1 MGTSKNNSTDDL
13 NSPFELLIGK
23 KACRLFIG
31 IFLFIIIIPPL
42 YRNIFEISAKL
53 QTDELNHDSSWT
65 PVIELF
71 NKKKNQSLNEHL
83 KSFEKNLE
91 TALFAETPR
100 KLTQSTLSLSPL
112 KEGNRNVR
120 IGKDGWLF
128 LDDAIESLTG
138 QGPFHDGPFPFQK
151 GGNSPVDAIK
161 RFADQL
167 DNFGARL
174 ILVSIPSKA
183 MIYPEKINHNI
194 KGPISHPDAQRL
206 VSELNSLPNLDV
218 LDLTRSL
225 FNLKKDKKVFLK
237 QDTHWTPEAM
247 EEAAKI
253 IANHIKSMDINIDK
267 VNLNPKQKEGR
278 KAYGDLVEKINIWD
292 GAFNQE
298 SVIAKPIKDNTRDR
312 NSEIIL
318 LGDSFTNIYSSN
330 EGLGWGNNAGL
341 PEHIASNVGTPIDVI
356 SINGGGATKVRK
368 KLAQRRG
375 SSEDMK
381 NKKVVIWAITCRDLF
396 LSQEQCIDRNISWE
410 NVSFD
415 KRPLEKKPTNKR
427 ITIRAKLIEKPKI
440 PDPNQ
445 TTYKDLLYGADYE
458 IIETISGQVPE
469 EGKKIAIVNW
479 AFKNRVLLPS
489 ANYEIGSV
497 RNLQLMP
504 FEEMKDLQT
513 LEQMYEGDN
522 FDLFWELPKTS
533 EKTQEIVQIKSENKA
548 FRHKIALIVSSLFT
562 IFIFIGTNRI
572 PEHYCR

>member
-1 MGTSKNNSTDDL
+1 MGTSNNNSTDDL
-13 NSPFELLIGK
+13 NSPFELFIGK
-23 KACRLFIG
+23 KACRILIG

-91 TALFAETPR
+91 TAFFAETPR

-138 QGPFHDGPFPFQK
+138 QGPFHDEPFPFK
-151 GGNSPVDAIK
+151 KDGNSPVDAIK

-267 VNLNPKQKEGR
+267 VNLNPKQKEER

-298 SVIAKPIKDNTRDR
+298 SVIAKPIKGNTRDR

-356 SINGGGATKVRK
+356 SINGGGATEVRK

-415 KRPLEKKPTNKR
+415 KRPLEKKPTNNK

-440 PDPNQ
+440 PDPKQ

-469 EGKKIAIVNW
+469 EGKKIAVVNW

-533 EKTQEIVQIKSENKA
+533 EKTHEIGQIKSENKA

>member
-1 MGTSKNNSTDDL
+1 MGTSNNNSTDDL
-13 NSPFELLIGK
+13 NSPFELFIGK
-23 KACRLFIG
+23 KACRILIG

-53 QTDELNHDSSWT
+53 QTDELNHDLSWT

-71 NKKKNQSLNEHL
+71 NKKKNQPLNEHF

-91 TALFAETPR
+91 AAFFAETPR

-128 LDDAIESLTG
+128 LDEAIESLTG
-138 QGPFHDGPFPFQK
+138 QGPFHDEPFPFQK
-151 GGNSPVDAIK
+151 DGNSPVDAIK

-174 ILVSIPSKA
+174 ILVSIPSKV
-183 MIYPEKINHNI
+183 MIYPEKINHNL

-267 VNLNPKQKEGR
+267 VNLNPKQKERR

-298 SVIAKPIKDNTRDR
+298 SVIAKPIKGNTRDR

-341 PEHIASNVGTPIDVI
+341 PEHIASNVGIPIDVI
-356 SINGGGATKVRK
+356 SINGGGATEVRK
-368 KLAQRRG
+368 RLAQRRG

-381 NKKVVIWAITCRDLF
+381 NKKVVVWAITCRDLF

-415 KRPLEKKPTNKR
+415 KRPLEKNPTNNK
-427 ITIRAKLIEKPKI
+427 ITIKAKLIEKPKI

-469 EGKKIAIVNW
+469 EGKKIAVVNW

-513 LEQMYEGDN
+513 LEQIYEGDN

-533 EKTQEIVQIKSENKA
+533 EKTHEIGQIKSENKA

>member
-1 MGTSKNNSTDDL
+1 MGTPKNNSTDDL
-13 NSPFELLIGK
+13 NSPFELFIGK

-91 TALFAETPR
+91 TAFFAETPR

-138 QGPFHDGPFPFQK
+138 QGPFHDEPFPFK
-151 GGNSPVDAIK
+151 KDGNSPVNAIK

-253 IANHIKSMDINIDK
+253 IANHIKSIDINMDE

-292 GAFNQE
+292 DAFNQE
-298 SVIAKPIKDNTRDR
+298 SVIAKPIKGNTRDR

-356 SINGGGATKVRK
+356 SINGGGATEVRK

-396 LSQEQCIDRNISWE
+396 LSQEQCIDRNIFWE

-415 KRPLEKKPTNKR
+415 KRPLEKKPKNNK
-427 ITIRAKLIEKPKI
+427 ITIRAKLIGKPKI

-458 IIETISGQVPE
+458 IIETISGQIPE
-469 EGKKIAIVNW
+469 EGKKIAVVNW

-533 EKTQEIVQIKSENKA
+533 EKTQEIGQIKSENKA
-548 FRHKIALIVSSLFT
+548 FRHKIALIVSSLIT

>member
-13 NSPFELLIGK
+13 DYPFELFIGK
-23 KACRLFIG
+23 NACRLFIG
-31 IFLFIIIIPPL
+31 MFLFIVIIPPL
-42 YRNIFEISAKL
+42 YRNVFEVSAKL
-53 QTDELNHDSSWT
+53 KTDELNHDSSWT

-71 NKKKNQSLNEHL
+71 NKKKNQSLNEHF

-91 TALFAETPR
+91 AAFFAETPR
-100 KLTQSTLSLSPL
+100 KLIQSTLSLSPL

-138 QGPFHDGPFPFQK
+138 QGPFPFQK
-151 GGNSPVDAIK
+151 DGKSPVDAMK

-298 SVIAKPIKDNTRDR
+298 SVIAKPIKGNTRDR

-356 SINGGGATKVRK
+356 SINGGGATEVRK

-415 KRPLEKKPTNKR
+415 KRPLEKKPTNNK

-458 IIETISGQVPE
+458 IIETISGKVPE
-469 EGKKIAIVNW
+469 EGKKIAVVNW

-489 ANYEIGSV
+489 ANYEIGRV

-522 FDLFWELPKTS
+522 FDLFWELPKTT
-533 EKTQEIVQIKSENKA
+533 EKTQEIGQIKSENKA

-572 PEHYCR
+572 PEHNCR

>member
-13 NSPFELLIGK
+13 NSTFELFIGK

-138 QGPFHDGPFPFQK
+138 QGPFPFQK
-151 GGNSPVDAIK
+151 DGNSPVYAIK

-225 FNLKKDKKVFLK
+225 FNLKKDTKVFLK

-267 VNLNPKQKEGR
+267 VNLNPKQKEER

-292 GAFNQE
+292 GAFSQE
-298 SVIAKPIKDNTRDR
+298 SVIAKPIKGNTRDR

-356 SINGGGATKVRK
+356 SINGGGATEVRK

-415 KRPLEKKPTNKR
+415 KRPLEKKPTNNK

-458 IIETISGQVPE
+458 IIETISGQIPE
-469 EGKKIAIVNW
+469 EGKKIAVVNW

-533 EKTQEIVQIKSENKA
+533 EKTQEIEQIKSENKA

>member
-1 MGTSKNNSTDDL
+1 MGTSKNNSNDDL
-13 NSPFELLIGK
+13 NSTFELFIGK

-138 QGPFHDGPFPFQK
+138 QGPFPFQK
-151 GGNSPVDAIK
+151 DGNSPVYAIK

-225 FNLKKDKKVFLK
+225 FNLKKDTKVFLK

-267 VNLNPKQKEGR
+267 VNLNPKQKEER

-292 GAFNQE
+292 GAFSQE
-298 SVIAKPIKDNTRDR
+298 SVIAKPIKGNTRDR

-356 SINGGGATKVRK
+356 SINGGGATEVRK

-375 SSEDMK
+375 CSEDMK

-415 KRPLEKKPTNKR
+415 KRPLEKKPTNNK
-427 ITIRAKLIEKPKI
+427 IIIRAKLIEKPKI

-458 IIETISGQVPE
+458 IIETISGQIPE
-469 EGKKIAIVNW
+469 EGKKIAVVNW

-513 LEQMYEGDN
+513 LEQIYEGDN

-533 EKTQEIVQIKSENKA
+533 EKTQEIVKIKSENKA

-572 PEHYCR
+572 PEHYCS

>member
-13 NSPFELLIGK
+13 NSTFELFIGK

-138 QGPFHDGPFPFQK
+138 QGPFPFQK
-151 GGNSPVDAIK
+151 DGNSPVYAIK

-267 VNLNPKQKEGR
+267 VNLNPKQKEVR

-298 SVIAKPIKDNTRDR
+298 SVIAKPIKGNTRDR

-356 SINGGGATKVRK
+356 SINGGGATEVRK

-415 KRPLEKKPTNKR
+415 KRPLEKKPTNNK

-458 IIETISGQVPE
+458 IIETISGKVPE
-469 EGKKIAIVNW
+469 EGKKIAVVNW

-533 EKTQEIVQIKSENKA
+533 EKTQEIGQIKSENKA

-562 IFIFIGTNRI
+562 IFIIIGTNRI

>member
-1 MGTSKNNSTDDL
+1 MGTSNNNSTDDL
-13 NSPFELLIGK
+13 NSPFELFIGK
-23 KACRLFIG
+23 KACRILIG

-138 QGPFHDGPFPFQK
+138 QGPFPFQK
-151 GGNSPVDAIK
+151 DGNSPVYAIK

-225 FNLKKDKKVFLK
+225 FNLKKDTKVFLK

-267 VNLNPKQKEGR
+267 VNLNPKQKEER

-292 GAFNQE
+292 GAFSQE
-298 SVIAKPIKDNTRDR
+298 SVIAKPIKGNTRDR

-356 SINGGGATKVRK
+356 SINGGGATEVRK

-375 SSEDMK
+375 CSEDMK

-415 KRPLEKKPTNKR
+415 KRPLEKKPTNNK
-427 ITIRAKLIEKPKI
+427 IIIRAKLIEKPKI

-445 TTYKDLLYGADYE
+445 TTYKDLLYVADYE
-458 IIETISGQVPE
+458 IIETISGQIPE
-469 EGKKIAIVNW
+469 EGKKIAVVNW

-533 EKTQEIVQIKSENKA
+533 EKTQEIGQIKSENKA

-572 PEHYCR
+572 PEHYCS

>member
-1 MGTSKNNSTDDL
+1 METSKNNSTDDL
-13 NSPFELLIGK
+13 NSTFELFIGK
-23 KACRLFIG
+23 KARRLFIA

-53 QTDELNHDSSWT
+53 QTDELNHDSPWT
-65 PVIELF
+65 PVFELF

-91 TALFAETPR
+91 TAFFAETPR
-100 KLTQSTLSLSPL
+100 KLIQSTLSLSPL

-151 GGNSPVDAIK
+151 DGNSPVGSIK

-267 VNLNPKQKEGR
+267 VNLNPKQKEVR

-298 SVIAKPIKDNTRDR
+298 SVIAKPIKGNTRDR

-356 SINGGGATKVRK
+356 SINGGGATEVRK

-381 NKKVVIWAITCRDLF
+381 NKRVVIWAITCRDLF

-415 KRPLEKKPTNKR
+415 KRPLEKKPTNNK

-440 PDPNQ
+440 PDPNK

-458 IIETISGQVPE
+458 IIETISGKVPE
-469 EGKKIAIVNW
+469 EGKKIAVVNW

-522 FDLFWELPKTS
+522 FDLFWELPKTL
-533 EKTQEIVQIKSENKA
+533 EKTQEIGQIKSKNKA

-572 PEHYCR
+572 PEHNCR

>member
-13 NSPFELLIGK
+13 NSTFELFIGK

-138 QGPFHDGPFPFQK
+138 QGPFPFQK
-151 GGNSPVDAIK
+151 DGNSPVYAIK

-225 FNLKKDKKVFLK
+225 FNLKKDTKVFLK

-267 VNLNPKQKEGR
+267 VNLNPKQKEER

-292 GAFNQE
+292 GAFSQE
-298 SVIAKPIKDNTRDR
+298 SVIAKPIKGNTRDR

-356 SINGGGATKVRK
+356 SINGGGATEVRK

-375 SSEDMK
+375 CSEDMK

-415 KRPLEKKPTNKR
+415 KRPLEKKPTNNK
-427 ITIRAKLIEKPKI
+427 IIIRAKLIEKPKI

-445 TTYKDLLYGADYE
+445 TTYKDLLYVADYE
-458 IIETISGQVPE
+458 IIETISGQIPE
-469 EGKKIAIVNW
+469 EGKKIAVVNW

-533 EKTQEIVQIKSENKA
+533 EKTQEIGQIKSENKA

-572 PEHYCR
+572 PEHYCS

>member
-13 NSPFELLIGK
+13 NSTFELFIGK

-71 NKKKNQSLNEHL
+71 NKKKNQPLNEHF

-91 TALFAETPR
+91 AAFFAETPR

-138 QGPFHDGPFPFQK
+138 QGPFPFQK
-151 GGNSPVDAIK
+151 DGNSPVYAIK

-225 FNLKKDKKVFLK
+225 FNLKKDTKVFLK

-267 VNLNPKQKEGR
+267 VNLNPKQKEER

-292 GAFNQE
+292 GAFSQE
-298 SVIAKPIKDNTRDR
+298 SVMAKPIKGNTRDR

-356 SINGGGATKVRK
+356 SINGGGATEVRK

-381 NKKVVIWAITCRDLF
+381 NKKVVVWAITCRDLF

-415 KRPLEKKPTNKR
+415 KRPLEKKPTNNK
-427 ITIRAKLIEKPKI
+427 IIIRAKLIEKPKI

-445 TTYKDLLYGADYE
+445 TTYKDLLYVADYE
-458 IIETISGQVPE
+458 IIETISGQIPE
-469 EGKKIAIVNW
+469 EGKKIAVVNW
-479 AFKNRVLLPS
+479 AFKNRLLLPS

-533 EKTQEIVQIKSENKA
+533 EKTQEIGQIKSANKA

-572 PEHYCR
+572 PEHYCS

>member
-13 NSPFELLIGK
+13 NSPFELFIGK
-23 KACRLFIG
+23 KACRILIG

-53 QTDELNHDSSWT
+53 QTDELKHDSSWT
-65 PVIELF
+65 PVFELF
-71 NKKKNQSLNEHL
+71 NKKKNQPLNEHF

-91 TALFAETPR
+91 AAFFAATPR
-100 KLTQSTLSLSPL
+100 KLLQSTLSLSPL

-138 QGPFHDGPFPFQK
+138 QGPFHDEPFPFQK
-151 GGNSPVDAIK
+151 DGNSPVDAIK

-174 ILVSIPSKA
+174 ILVSIPTKA

-206 VSELNSLPNLDV
+206 VSELNSIPNLDV

-298 SVIAKPIKDNTRDR
+298 SVIAKPIKGNTRDR

-330 EGLGWGNNAGL
+330 QGLGWGNNAGL

-356 SINGGGATKVRK
+356 SINGGGATEVRK

-415 KRPLEKKPTNKR
+415 KRPLEKKPTNNK

-458 IIETISGQVPE
+458 IIETISGKVPE
-469 EGKKIAIVNW
+469 EGKKIAVVNW

-522 FDLFWELPKTS
+522 FDLFWELPKTT
-533 EKTQEIVQIKSENKA
+533 EKTQEIGQIKSENKA

-572 PEHYCR
+572 PEHNCR

>member
-1 MGTSKNNSTDDL
+1 MGTSNNNSTDDL
-13 NSPFELLIGK
+13 NSPFELFIGK

-53 QTDELNHDSSWT
+53 QTDELKHDSSWT
-65 PVIELF
+65 PVFELF

-91 TALFAETPR
+91 TAFFAETPR

-138 QGPFHDGPFPFQK
+138 QGPFHDEPFPFK
-151 GGNSPVDAIK
+151 KDGNSPVDAIK

-218 LDLTRSL
+218 LDLTKSL

-253 IANHIKSMDINIDK
+253 IANHIKSMDINFGK
-267 VNLNPKQKEGR
+267 VNLKPKQKEGR

-292 GAFNQE
+292 SAFNQE
-298 SVIAKPIKDNTRDR
+298 SVIAKPIKGNTRDR

-356 SINGGGATKVRK
+356 SINGGGATEVRK

-415 KRPLEKKPTNKR
+415 KRPLEKKPTNNK

-458 IIETISGQVPE
+458 IIETISGQAPE
-469 EGKKIAIVNW
+469 EGKKIAVVNW

-533 EKTQEIVQIKSENKA
+533 EKTHEIGQIKSENKA

>member
-1 MGTSKNNSTDDL
+1 M
-13 NSPFELLIGK
+13 NSPFELFIGK

-71 NKKKNQSLNEHL
+71 NKKKNQSFNEHL

-138 QGPFHDGPFPFQK
+138 QGPFHDGPFPFHK
-151 GGNSPVDAIK
+151 DGNSPVDAIK

-194 KGPISHPDAQRL
+194 KDPISHPDAQRL
-206 VSELNSLPNLDV
+206 VNELNSLPNLDV

-267 VNLNPKQKEGR
+267 VNLNPKQKEVR

-356 SINGGGATKVRK
+356 SINGGGATEVRK

-415 KRPLEKKPTNKR
+415 KRPLEKKPTNNK

-469 EGKKIAIVNW
+469 EGKKIAVVNW

-533 EKTQEIVQIKSENKA
+533 EKTHEIGQIKSENKA

-572 PEHYCR
+572 PEHYCS

>member
-13 NSPFELLIGK
+13 NSPFELFIGK
-23 KACRLFIG
+23 KACRILIG

-71 NKKKNQSLNEHL
+71 NKKKNQPLNEHF

-91 TALFAETPR
+91 TAFFAETPR

-138 QGPFHDGPFPFQK
+138 QGPFHDEPFPFK
-151 GGNSPVDAIK
+151 KDGNSPVDAIK

-183 MIYPEKINHNI
+183 MIYPEKINDNI
-194 KGPISHPDAQRL
+194 KGPISHSDAQRL

-218 LDLTRSL
+218 LDLTKSL

-253 IANHIKSMDINIDK
+253 IANHIKSMDINFGK
-267 VNLNPKQKEGR
+267 VNLKPKQKEGR

-298 SVIAKPIKDNTRDR
+298 SVIAKPIKGNTRDR

-330 EGLGWGNNAGL
+330 QGLGWGNNAGL

-356 SINGGGATKVRK
+356 SINGGGATEVRK

-375 SSEDMK
+375 SSEDME

-415 KRPLEKKPTNKR
+415 KRPLEKKPKNNK
-427 ITIRAKLIEKPKI
+427 ITIRAKLIGKPKI

-458 IIETISGQVPE
+458 IIETISGQAPE
-469 EGKKIAIVNW
+469 EGKKIAVVNW

-489 ANYEIGSV
+489 ANYEIGRV

-522 FDLFWELPKTS
+522 FDLFWELPKNS
-533 EKTQEIVQIKSENKA
+533 EKTQEIGQIKSENKA
-548 FRHKIALIVSSLFT
+548 FRHKIALIVSSLIT

>member
-1 MGTSKNNSTDDL
+1 MGTSNNNSTDDL

-53 QTDELNHDSSWT
+53 QTGELNHDSSWT

-71 NKKKNQSLNEHL
+71 NKKKNQPLNEHF

-91 TALFAETPR
+91 TAFFAETPR

-138 QGPFHDGPFPFQK
+138 QGPFHDEPFPFK
-151 GGNSPVDAIK
+151 KDGNSPVDAIK

-194 KGPISHPDAQRL
+194 KGPISHPDAERL

-218 LDLTRSL
+218 LDLTKSL

-267 VNLNPKQKEGR
+267 VNLKPKQKEGR

-298 SVIAKPIKDNTRDR
+298 SVIAKPIKGNTRDR

-356 SINGGGATKVRK
+356 SINGGGATEVRK

-375 SSEDMK
+375 SSEDME

-415 KRPLEKKPTNKR
+415 KRPLEKKPKNNK
-427 ITIRAKLIEKPKI
+427 ITIRAKLIGKPKI

-458 IIETISGQVPE
+458 IIETISGQAPE
-469 EGKKIAIVNW
+469 EGKKIAVVNW

-489 ANYEIGSV
+489 ANYEIGRV

-522 FDLFWELPKTS
+522 FDLFWELPKNS
-533 EKTQEIVQIKSENKA
+533 EKTQEIGQIKSENKA
-548 FRHKIALIVSSLFT
+548 FRHKIALIVSSLIT

>member
-1 MGTSKNNSTDDL
+1 METSKNNSTDDL

-91 TALFAETPR
+91 TAFFAETPR

-128 LDDAIESLTG
+128 LDNAIESLTG

-151 GGNSPVDAIK
+151 YGNSPVDAIK

-298 SVIAKPIKDNTRDR
+298 SVIAKPIKGNTRDR
-312 NSEIIL
+312 NSKIIL

-415 KRPLEKKPTNKR
+415 KRPLEKKPTNNK

-533 EKTQEIVQIKSENKA
+533 EKTQEIGQIKSENKA

>member
-13 NSPFELLIGK
+13 NSPFELFIGK

-91 TALFAETPR
+91 TAFFAETPR

-194 KGPISHPDAQRL
+194 KDPISHPDAQRL
-206 VSELNSLPNLDV
+206 VNELNSLPNLDV

-298 SVIAKPIKDNTRDR
+298 SVIAKPIKGNTRDR

-356 SINGGGATKVRK
+356 SINGGGATEVRK

-415 KRPLEKKPTNKR
+415 KRPLEKKPTNNK

-440 PDPNQ
+440 PDPKQ

-469 EGKKIAIVNW
+469 EGEKIAVVNW

-533 EKTQEIVQIKSENKA
+533 EKTHEIDQIKSENKA

>member
-1 MGTSKNNSTDDL
+1 MGTSNNNSTDDL
-13 NSPFELLIGK
+13 NSPFELFIGK
-23 KACRLFIG
+23 KACRILIG

-53 QTDELNHDSSWT
+53 QTDELNHDPSWT

-91 TALFAETPR
+91 TALFSEKPR
-100 KLTQSTLSLSPL
+100 KLFQSTLSLSPL

-138 QGPFHDGPFPFQK
+138 QGPFHDEPFPFQK
-151 GGNSPVDAIK
+151 DGKSPVDAIK

-298 SVIAKPIKDNTRDR
+298 SVIAKPIKGNTRDR

-356 SINGGGATKVRK
+356 SINGGGATEVRK

-415 KRPLEKKPTNKR
+415 KRPLEKKPTNNK

-458 IIETISGQVPE
+458 IIETISGKVPE
-469 EGKKIAIVNW
+469 EGKKIAVVNW

-513 LEQMYEGDN
+513 LEQMYDGDN

-533 EKTQEIVQIKSENKA
+533 EKTQEIAQIKSENKA

>member
-128 LDDAIESLTG
+128 LDNSIESLTG
-138 QGPFHDGPFPFQK
+138 QGPFHDEPFPFK
-151 GGNSPVDAIK
+151 KDGNSPVDAIK

-292 GAFNQE
+292 GAFNKE
-298 SVIAKPIKDNTRDR
+298 SVIAKPIKGNTRDR

-330 EGLGWGNNAGL
+330 QGLGWGNNAGL

-375 SSEDMK
+375 SSEDME

-415 KRPLEKKPTNKR
+415 KRPLEKKPTNNK

-458 IIETISGQVPE
+458 IIETISGQAPE
-469 EGKKIAIVNW
+469 EGKKIAVVNW

-533 EKTQEIVQIKSENKA
+533 EKTQEIGQIKSKNKA

>member
-1 MGTSKNNSTDDL
+1 MLYMQKHL
-13 NSPFELLIGK
+13 EKLI
-23 KACRLFIG
+23 
-31 IFLFIIIIPPL
+31 
-42 YRNIFEISAKL
+42 
-53 QTDELNHDSSWT
+53 
-65 PVIELF
+65 
-71 NKKKNQSLNEHL
+71 
-83 KSFEKNLE
+83 
-91 TALFAETPR
+91 
-100 KLTQSTLSLSPL
+100 QSTLSLSPL

-120 IGKDGWLF
+120 IGNDGWLF

-138 QGPFHDGPFPFQK
+138 QGPFPDEPFPFQK
-151 GGNSPVDAIK
+151 DGKSPVDAIK

-267 VNLNPKQKEGR
+267 VNLNPKQKEER
-278 KAYGDLVEKINIWD
+278 KAYGDLVEKINIWN
-292 GAFNQE
+292 GGFSEEVVLANQ
-298 SVIAKPIKDNTRDR
+298 IQGNTRNR
-312 NSEIIL
+312 NSEVIL

-330 EGLGWGNNAGL
+330 QGLDWGVNAGL
-341 PEHIASNVGTPIDVI
+341 PEHIALNIGTPIDVI
-356 SINGGGATKVRK
+356 SINGGGATEVRK

-375 SSEDMK
+375 SSKDMK
-381 NKKVVIWAITCRDLF
+381 NKKVIIWALTSRDLY
-396 LSQEQCIDRNISWE
+396 LSKQQGIDRNISWE
-410 NVSFD
+410 DVTFD
-415 KRPLEKKPTNKR
+415 QRQPDSKTSNNK
-427 ITIRAKLIEKPKI
+427 ISVRAKLITKPKL
-440 PDPNQ
+440 PNPNQ

-458 IIETISGQVPE
+458 IIETLSGKFQGNSKVV
-469 EGKKIAIVNW
+469 AIVNW
-479 AFKNRVLLPS
+479 AFKNRKLLPS
-489 ANYEIGSV
+489 ADYEIGSV
-497 RNLQLMP
+497 RNLQIVP

-533 EKTQEIVQIKSENKA
+533 EKTQEIAQIKSENKA

>member
-1 MGTSKNNSTDDL
+1 MGKSKNNSTDDL

-31 IFLFIIIIPPL
+31 IFLCIIIIPPL

-91 TALFAETPR
+91 TAFFAETPR
-100 KLTQSTLSLSPL
+100 KLIQSTLSLSPL

-151 GGNSPVDAIK
+151 DGNSPADAIK

-174 ILVSIPSKA
+174 ILISIPSKA

-292 GAFNQE
+292 GSFNQE
-298 SVIAKPIKDNTRDR
+298 SVIAKPIKGNTRDR
-312 NSEIIL
+312 NSKIIL

-396 LSQEQCIDRNISWE
+396 LSQEQCIDRNISWD
-410 NVSFD
+410 NVSFN
-415 KRPLEKKPTNKR
+415 KRPLEKKPTNNK

-533 EKTQEIVQIKSENKA
+533 EKTQEIGQIKSENKA

>member
-13 NSPFELLIGK
+13 NSTFELFIGK

-128 LDDAIESLTG
+128 LDEAIESLTG
-138 QGPFHDGPFPFQK
+138 QGPFPFQK
-151 GGNSPVDAIK
+151 DGNSPVYAIK

-225 FNLKKDKKVFLK
+225 FNLKKDTKVFLK

-253 IANHIKSMDINIDK
+253 IANHINSMDINIDK
-267 VNLNPKQKEGR
+267 VNLNPKQKEER

-292 GAFNQE
+292 GAFSQE
-298 SVIAKPIKDNTRDR
+298 SVIAKPIKGNTRDR

-341 PEHIASNVGTPIDVI
+341 PEHIASNVGIPIDVI
-356 SINGGGATKVRK
+356 SINGGGATEVRK

-375 SSEDMK
+375 CSEDMK

-415 KRPLEKKPTNKR
+415 KRPLEKKPTNNK

-458 IIETISGQVPE
+458 IIETISGQIPE
-469 EGKKIAIVNW
+469 EGKKIAVVNW

-533 EKTQEIVQIKSENKA
+533 EKTQEIEQIKSENKA

>member
-1 MGTSKNNSTDDL
+1 MGTSKNNSNDDL
-13 NSPFELLIGK
+13 NYPYELFIGK

-31 IFLFIIIIPPL
+31 MFLFIIIIPPL
-42 YRNIFEISAKL
+42 YRNIFEVSAKL
-53 QTDELNHDSSWT
+53 KTNELNHDSSWT

-71 NKKKNQSLNEHL
+71 NKKKNQSLNEHF

-91 TALFAETPR
+91 TAFFAETPR
-100 KLTQSTLSLSPL
+100 KIIQSTLSLSPL

-120 IGKDGWLF
+120 VGKDGWLF

-138 QGPFHDGPFPFQK
+138 QGPFYDEPFSFHK
-151 GGNSPVDAIK
+151 DDNSPIDAIK
-161 RFADQL
+161 RFANQL
-167 DNFGARL
+167 DNFGVRL
-174 ILVSIPSKA
+174 ILVSVPSKA

-194 KGPISHPDAQRL
+194 EGPISHPDAKRL

-218 LDLTRSL
+218 LDLTKSL
-225 FNLKKDKKVFLK
+225 FNLKKEKKVFLK

-253 IANHIKSMDINIDK
+253 IAGHIKSLGITTNK
-267 VNLNPKQKEGR
+267 PNLNSRNKEER

-298 SVIAKPIKDNTRDR
+298 SVIAKPIKGNTRDR

-318 LGDSFTNIYSSN
+318 LGDSFTNIYSIDQ
-330 EGLGWGNNAGL
+330 GLGWGNNAGL
-341 PEHIASNVGTPIDVI
+341 PEHIASNIGTPIDVI
-356 SINGGGATKVRK
+356 SINGGGATEVRK

-381 NKKVVIWAITCRDLF
+381 NKKVVIWAVTSRDLF
-396 LSQEQCIDRNISWE
+396 LSQEQCNARNITWG

-415 KRPLEKKPTNKR
+415 KRPLEKKPTNNK

-458 IIETISGQVPE
+458 ILETISGKVPE
-469 EGKKIAIVNW
+469 EGKKIAVVNW

-489 ANYEIGSV
+489 ANYEVGSV

-504 FEEMKDLQT
+504 FEEMRDLQT

-522 FDLFWELPKTS
+522 FDLFWELPKS
-533 EKTQEIVQIKSENKA
+533 PVKTKEIEQIKSKNEG
-548 FRHKIALIVSSLFT
+548 FRHKIALIVSSFFA

-572 PEHYCR
+572 PEHNYR

>member
-1 MGTSKNNSTDDL
+1 MVTSKNNSTDDL
-13 NSPFELLIGK
+13 NSTFELFIGK

-71 NKKKNQSLNEHL
+71 NKKKNQPLNEHF

-91 TALFAETPR
+91 AAFFAETPR

-138 QGPFHDGPFPFQK
+138 QGPFPFQK
-151 GGNSPVDAIK
+151 DGNSPVYAIK

-298 SVIAKPIKDNTRDR
+298 SVIAKPIKGNTRDR

-341 PEHIASNVGTPIDVI
+341 PEHIASNVGIPIDVI
-356 SINGGGATKVRK
+356 SINGGGATEVRK
-368 KLAQRRG
+368 RLAQRRG

-381 NKKVVIWAITCRDLF
+381 NKKVVVWAITCRDLF

-415 KRPLEKKPTNKR
+415 KRPLEKNPTNNK
-427 ITIRAKLIEKPKI
+427 ITIKAKIIEKPKI

-469 EGKKIAIVNW
+469 EGKKIAVVNW

-513 LEQMYEGDN
+513 LEQIYEGDN

-572 PEHYCR
+572 PEHYCS

>member
-13 NSPFELLIGK
+13 NSPFELFIGK

-138 QGPFHDGPFPFQK
+138 QGPFHDEPFPFK
-151 GGNSPVDAIK
+151 KDGNSPVDAIK

-218 LDLTRSL
+218 LDITRSL
-225 FNLKKDKKVFLK
+225 FNLKKEKKVFLK

-298 SVIAKPIKDNTRDR
+298 SVIAKPIKGNTRDR

-356 SINGGGATKVRK
+356 SINGGGATEVRK

-415 KRPLEKKPTNKR
+415 KRPLEKKPKNNK
-427 ITIRAKLIEKPKI
+427 ITIRAKLIGKPKI

-533 EKTQEIVQIKSENKA
+533 EKTQEIGQIKSKNKA

>member
-13 NSPFELLIGK
+13 NSTFELFIGK

-128 LDDAIESLTG
+128 LDEAIESLTG
-138 QGPFHDGPFPFQK
+138 QGPFPFQK
-151 GGNSPVDAIK
+151 DGNSPVYAIK

-225 FNLKKDKKVFLK
+225 FNLKKDTKVFLK

-267 VNLNPKQKEGR
+267 VNLNPKQKEER

-292 GAFNQE
+292 GAFSQE
-298 SVIAKPIKDNTRDR
+298 SVIAKPIKGNTRDR

-356 SINGGGATKVRK
+356 SINGGGATEVRK

-375 SSEDMK
+375 CSEDMK

-415 KRPLEKKPTNKR
+415 KRPLEKKPTNNK
-427 ITIRAKLIEKPKI
+427 IIIRAKLIEKPKI

-445 TTYKDLLYGADYE
+445 TTYKDLLYVADYE
-458 IIETISGQVPE
+458 IIETISGQIPE
-469 EGKKIAIVNW
+469 EGKKIAVVNW

-533 EKTQEIVQIKSENKA
+533 EKTQEIGQIKSENKA

-572 PEHYCR
+572 PEHYCS

>member
-13 NSPFELLIGK
+13 NSTFELFIGK

-138 QGPFHDGPFPFQK
+138 KGPFPFQK
-151 GGNSPVDAIK
+151 DGNSPVYAIK

-225 FNLKKDKKVFLK
+225 FNLKKDTKVFLK

-267 VNLNPKQKEGR
+267 VNLNPKQKEER

-292 GAFNQE
+292 GAFSQE
-298 SVIAKPIKDNTRDR
+298 SVIAKPIKGNTRDR

-356 SINGGGATKVRK
+356 SINGGGATEVRK

-375 SSEDMK
+375 CSEDMK

-415 KRPLEKKPTNKR
+415 KRPLEKKPTNNK
-427 ITIRAKLIEKPKI
+427 IIIRAKLIEKPKI

-445 TTYKDLLYGADYE
+445 TTYKDLLYVADYE
-458 IIETISGQVPE
+458 IIETISGQMPE
-469 EGKKIAIVNW
+469 EGKKIAVVNW

-533 EKTQEIVQIKSENKA
+533 EKTQEVGQIKSENKA

-572 PEHYCR
+572 PEHYCS

>member
-13 NSPFELLIGK
+13 NSPFELFIGK

-138 QGPFHDGPFPFQK
+138 QGPFPFQK
-151 GGNSPVDAIK
+151 DGNSPVYAIK

-298 SVIAKPIKDNTRDR
+298 SVIAKPIKGNTRDR

-341 PEHIASNVGTPIDVI
+341 PEHIASNVGTPIDLI

-415 KRPLEKKPTNKR
+415 KRPLEKKPKNNK
-427 ITIRAKLIEKPKI
+427 ITIRAKLIGKPKI

-458 IIETISGQVPE
+458 IIETISGQIPE
-469 EGKKIAIVNW
+469 EGKKIAVVNW

-533 EKTQEIVQIKSENKA
+533 EKTQEIGQIKSENKA

>member
-13 NSPFELLIGK
+13 NSPFELFIGK
-23 KACRLFIG
+23 KACRILIG

-138 QGPFHDGPFPFQK
+138 QGPFPFQK
-151 GGNSPVDAIK
+151 DGNSPVYAIK

-225 FNLKKDKKVFLK
+225 FNLKKDTKVFLK

-267 VNLNPKQKEGR
+267 VNLNPKQKEER

-292 GAFNQE
+292 GAFSQE
-298 SVIAKPIKDNTRDR
+298 SVIAKPIKGNTRDR

-330 EGLGWGNNAGL
+330 QGLGWGNNAGL

-356 SINGGGATKVRK
+356 SINGGGATEVRK

-375 SSEDMK
+375 CSEDMK

-415 KRPLEKKPTNKR
+415 KRPLEKKPANNK

-458 IIETISGQVPE
+458 IIETISGKVPE
-469 EGKKIAIVNW
+469 EGKKIAVVNW

-533 EKTQEIVQIKSENKA
+533 EKTQEIEQIKSENKA

>member
-1 MGTSKNNSTDDL
+1 METSKNNSTDDL
-13 NSPFELLIGK
+13 NSTFELFIGK

-91 TALFAETPR
+91 TAFFVETPR
-100 KLTQSTLSLSPL
+100 KLIQSTLSLSPL

-138 QGPFHDGPFPFQK
+138 QGPFPFQK
-151 GGNSPVDAIK
+151 DGNSPVGSIK

-225 FNLKKDKKVFLK
+225 FNLKKDTKVFLK

-253 IANHIKSMDINIDK
+253 IANHIKSMDINIDM

-298 SVIAKPIKDNTRDR
+298 SVIAKPIKGNTRDR

-341 PEHIASNVGTPIDVI
+341 PEHIASNVGIPIDVI
-356 SINGGGATKVRK
+356 SINGGGATEVRK

-415 KRPLEKKPTNKR
+415 KRPLEKKPTNNK

-440 PDPNQ
+440 PDPKQ

-469 EGKKIAIVNW
+469 EGKKIAVVNW

-533 EKTQEIVQIKSENKA
+533 EKTQEIAQIKSENKA

>member
-71 NKKKNQSLNEHL
+71 NKKKNQSFKEHL

-128 LDDAIESLTG
+128 LDEAIESLTG

-298 SVIAKPIKDNTRDR
+298 SVIAKPIKGNTRDR
-312 NSEIIL
+312 NSKIIL

-415 KRPLEKKPTNKR
+415 KRPLEKKPTNNK

-489 ANYEIGSV
+489 ANYEIGSI

-533 EKTQEIVQIKSENKA
+533 EKTQEIGQIKSENKA

>member
-1 MGTSKNNSTDDL
+1 METSKNNSTDDL
-13 NSPFELLIGK
+13 NSTFELFIGK

-53 QTDELNHDSSWT
+53 QTDELNHDSPWT
-65 PVIELF
+65 PVFELF
-71 NKKKNQSLNEHL
+71 NKKKNQPLNEHF

-91 TALFAETPR
+91 TAFFTETPR

-138 QGPFHDGPFPFQK
+138 KGPFPFQK
-151 GGNSPVDAIK
+151 DGNSPVYAIK

-267 VNLNPKQKEGR
+267 VNLNPKQKERR

-298 SVIAKPIKDNTRDR
+298 SVIAKPIKGNTRDR

-356 SINGGGATKVRK
+356 SINGGGATEVRK

-415 KRPLEKKPTNKR
+415 KRPLEKKPTNNK

-458 IIETISGQVPE
+458 IIETISGQRPE
-469 EGKKIAIVNW
+469 EGKKIAVVNW

-533 EKTQEIVQIKSENKA
+533 EKTQEIAQIKSENKA

>member
-1 MGTSKNNSTDDL
+1 MGTSNNNSTDDL
-13 NSPFELLIGK
+13 NSPFELFIGK

-91 TALFAETPR
+91 TAFFAETPR
-100 KLTQSTLSLSPL
+100 KLTQSILSLSPL

-138 QGPFHDGPFPFQK
+138 QGPFPFQK
-151 GGNSPVDAIK
+151 DGNSPVDAIK

-194 KGPISHPDAQRL
+194 KGPISHPDTQRL
-206 VSELNSLPNLDV
+206 VSDLNSLPNLDV

-225 FNLKKDKKVFLK
+225 FNLKKDKKLFLK

-292 GAFNQE
+292 GAFDQE
-298 SVIAKPIKDNTRDR
+298 SVIAKPIKANTRDR

-356 SINGGGATKVRK
+356 SINGGGATEVRK

-415 KRPLEKKPTNKR
+415 KRPLEKKPTNNK
-427 ITIRAKLIEKPKI
+427 IIIRAKLIEKPKI

-469 EGKKIAIVNW
+469 EGKKIAVVNW

-489 ANYEIGSV
+489 ADYEIGSV

-533 EKTQEIVQIKSENKA
+533 EKTEEIGQIKSENKA

>member
-31 IFLFIIIIPPL
+31 IFLCIIIIPPL

-91 TALFAETPR
+91 TAFFAETPR

-128 LDDAIESLTG
+128 LDNAIESLTG

-151 GGNSPVDAIK
+151 YGNSPVDAIK

-298 SVIAKPIKDNTRDR
+298 SVIAKPIKGNTRDR
-312 NSEIIL
+312 NSKIIL

-356 SINGGGATKVRK
+356 SINGGGATEVRK

-415 KRPLEKKPTNKR
+415 KRPLEKKPTNNK

-489 ANYEIGSV
+489 ADYEIGSV

-533 EKTQEIVQIKSENKA
+533 EKTQEIGQIKSENKA